1 MVPLVGSAVTVVP
14 LIFIRPA
21 RKERILFPD
30 GISEAGRQGECAKVD
45 SKCGNQRFAWYA
57 RGLETTTAIHRFTP
71 RLQYHRRTCRWR
83 GSSSSSS
90 TAPPSSADA
99 AHQRSPCGFGRCWTS
114 AAAAA
119 AAAAAS
125 CCCCCFLLLLL
136 AVITLRLTV
145 TTPATF
151 SFEQDSQIA
160 VSSCE
165 KKAEVSRCRQAVL
178 LLHSLHWDFPF
189 CFGGSK
195 SFSWAVSPQC
205 HSSVGG
211 H

>member
-45 SKCGNQRFAWYA
+45 SKCGNQRYACYA

-119 AAAAAS
+119 AAAS
-125 CCCCCFLLLLL
+125 CWRSSHY
-136 AVITLRLTV
+136 ATHHHGV

-165 KKAEVSRCRQAVL
+165 KKAEVSRCRATAGRLGCVAAAL
-178 LLHSLHWDFPF
+178 GCTGTFLF
-189 CFGGSK
+189 
-195 SFSWAVSPQC
+195 VS
-205 HSSVGG
+205 G
-211 H
+211 